1 MNIKIKVINFLTGTV
16 EIDSEINVNGDYEI
30 ARANHQAFREVFSD
44 CQVNFTIDDNNF
56 IFSPPYNMEQDEIAY
71 DEGRMT
77 WEQYCNKWYN
87 GSPCGCNEDD
97 DIVIIERYENEDFTS
112 RDAVCF

>member
-44 CQVNFTIDDNNF
+44 CQVNFTIDENNF
-56 IFSPPYNMEQDEIAY
+56 IFSPPLNMEQDEIAY
-71 DEGRMT
+71 DNGLIT
-77 WEQYCNKWYN
+77 WKQYCDKWYK
-87 GSPCGCNEDD
+87 GSPVGGNEDD
-97 DIVIIERYENEDFTS
+97 EIIERYENEDFIS
-112 RDAVCF
+112 RDAICF